1 MCMKWLLLK
10 LKKNLYS
17 LAPWNKSY
25 EKPRKCI
32 KKKKKS
38 RGITLPTKVSMVKA
52 MAFPVVI
59 YRCESWT
66 IKQI

>member
-32 KKKKKS
+32 KKKKKQRHYFAYKGLYGQS
-38 RGITLPTKVSMVKA
+38 YG
-52 MAFPVVI
+52 FPSSHI
-59 YRCESWT
+59 
-66 IKQI
+66 QM